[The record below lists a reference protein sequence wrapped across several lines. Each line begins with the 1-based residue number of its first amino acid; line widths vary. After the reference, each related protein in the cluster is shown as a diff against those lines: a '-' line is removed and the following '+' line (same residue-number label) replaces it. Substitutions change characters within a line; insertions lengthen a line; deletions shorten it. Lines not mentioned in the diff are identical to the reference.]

1 MSDNILKTLK
11 NHRQKCKQMTVEILT
26 VTGCSS
32 AQPTKDK
39 VVALLAEHG
48 LRDVNIRETVITTQE
63 QAARKKFPGSPTV
76 RVNGVDVESSDG
88 EFSDYGMG

>member
-1 MSDNILKTLK
+1 MMKTHK
-11 NHRQKCKQMTVEILT
+11 SCKQNSKQTTVEILT

-48 LRDVNIRETVITTQE
+48 LRDVNIRETVITTPE
-63 QAARKKFPGSPTV
+63 QAAQKKFPGSPTV
-76 RVNGVDVESSDG
+76 RVNGIDIEPAVG
-88 EFSDYGMG
+88 EQTNYGMG